1 MKKNRLILPS
11 YGGGALPDG
20 FYGFASKPGKNIID
34 EVVWVVGDEAIFRSD
49 VEEMY
54 QDMRNQGA
62 VISGDPYCVIPEQIA
77 VEKLYL
83 HQAKIDTI
91 EVQESMVRSQVDQR
105 STS

>member
-1 MKKNRLILPS
+1 MKKNRLILPAMAA
-11 YGGGALPDG
+11 GLCLTA

-62 VISGDPYCVIPEQIA
+62 VTVSYTHLTLP
-77 VEKLYL
+77 
-83 HQAKIDTI
+83 TI
-91 EVQESMVRSQVDQR
+91 GG
-105 STS
+105 

>member
-1 MKKNRLILPS
+1 MAAGLCLT
-11 YGGGALPDG
+11 A

-77 VEKLYL
+77 V
-83 HQAKIDTI
+83 
-91 EVQESMVRSQVDQR
+91 
-105 STS
+105 